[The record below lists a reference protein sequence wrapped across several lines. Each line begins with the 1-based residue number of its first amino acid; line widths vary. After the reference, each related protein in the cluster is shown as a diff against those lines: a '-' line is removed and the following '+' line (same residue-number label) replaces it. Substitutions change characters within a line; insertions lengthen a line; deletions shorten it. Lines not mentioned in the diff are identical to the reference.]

1 MTENPHLLHEAPLS
15 WRLDPQT
22 RELGRRG
29 VAKAREAL
37 AEAARRQDLALT
49 LPAKPRRKPGR
60 KPASPAPPPA
70 HRSAA

>member
-22 RELGRRG
+22 RELGLRG

-37 AEAARRQDLALT
+37 AEAARRQELALT
-49 LPAKPRRKPGR
+49 APARPRRTSGHKPGS
-60 KPASPAPPPA
+60 PASPPA